1 MAQRSNIKYYPNGFK
16 SCHPDNRASL
26 LCGALFIFP
35 LLFYLAI
42 ILHNGMT
49 MEDLFK
55 QADHALYEAKK
66 QKNAFKF
73 ADKV

>member
-1 MAQRSNIKYYPNGFK
+1 
-16 SCHPDNRASL
+16 
-26 LCGALFIFP
+26 
-35 LLFYLAI
+35 
-42 ILHNGMT
+42 MT